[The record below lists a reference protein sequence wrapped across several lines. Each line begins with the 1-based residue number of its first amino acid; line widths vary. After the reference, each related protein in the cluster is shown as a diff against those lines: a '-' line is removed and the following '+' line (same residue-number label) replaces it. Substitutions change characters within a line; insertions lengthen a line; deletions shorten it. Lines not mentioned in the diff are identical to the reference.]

1 MRARS
6 IAIAAVTL
14 AGCAAPQPA
23 KQTPEPQIAA
33 IQLPQRAPVRRRMER
48 PVRAIVLEEL
58 RSPHE
63 VQVARNVTAIL
74 RGMRH
79 AELVRTGM
87 VPCEEGDA
95 SCE

>member
-6 IAIAAVTL
+6 IAIAAFTL
-14 AGCAAPQPA
+14 AGCTAPEPV

-48 PVRAIVLEEL
+48 PVRAIVPEEL

-63 VQVARNVTAIL
+63 VQVAGNVTAIL

-79 AELVRTGM
+79 AELVRTGII
-87 VPCEEGDA
+87 PCEEGDA
-95 SCE
+95 GCE